1 MRRNQVIYN
10 RKLSHNIKGWPGY
23 HISKRGR
30 LYKYYPKRGLW
41 MFMKGTIS
49 RNRTYHILRRCDKRI
64 RVQGKIP
71 ISKSQIREL
80 NEDYQSGYSLRQ
92 LSEKYHITH
101 VHRYLY
107 PDTKLRRK

>member
-41 MFMKGTIS
+41 MFMKGTI
-49 RNRTYHILRRCDKRI
+49 R
-64 RVQGKIP
+64 KIP
-71 ISKSQIREL
+71 YNSC
-80 NEDYQSGYSLRQ
+80 
-92 LSEKYHITH
+92 T
-101 VHRYLY
+101 
-107 PDTKLRRK
+107 

>member
-1 MRRNQVIYN
+1 
-10 RKLSHNIKGWPGY
+10 
-23 HISKRGR
+23 
-30 LYKYYPKRGLW
+30 

-64 RVQGKIP
+64 RVQASRLVALTWIPNPDGKPFVCHIDKRLRPQGKIP